1 MYTILNVLTAI
12 MWYAAASWSIDQI
25 YTHDNTSP
33 LMIAILVASA
43 VLAGMQAADLISNIQ
58 DKHNQGEL

>member
-25 YTHDNTSP
+25 YTHDNNSP

-43 VLAGMQAADLISNIQ
+43 VLAGMQAFDLINNIE

>member
-1 MYTILNVLTAI
+1 MYTVYNVLTAI

-25 YTHDNTSP
+25 YTYDNNG
-33 LMIAILVASA
+33 ILIIVVLIASA
-43 VLAGMQAADLISNIQ
+43 ILAGMQAADLIRNIE

>member
-1 MYTILNVLTAI
+1 

-25 YTHDNTSP
+25 YTYDNNG
-33 LMIAILVASA
+33 ILIIVVLIASA
-43 VLAGMQAADLISNIQ
+43 ILAGMQAADLIRNIE